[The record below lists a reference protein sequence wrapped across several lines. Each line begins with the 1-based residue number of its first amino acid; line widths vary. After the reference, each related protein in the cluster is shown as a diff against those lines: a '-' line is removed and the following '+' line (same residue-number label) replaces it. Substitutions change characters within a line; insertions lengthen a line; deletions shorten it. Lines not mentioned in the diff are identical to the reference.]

1 MFQGP
6 VKALKEHTKE
16 VYGVHWS
23 QTRDVHMVLS
33 ASWDQSVKLV
43 IFDMENNQFLEMYS
57 RGICMQGF
65 ISLVLGYFSFGKGI
79 KNGGK

>member
-43 IFDMENNQFLEMYS
+43 IFDKEKTFFLEVF
-57 RGICMQGF
+57 RIVTCMQGV
-65 ISLVLGYFSFGKGI
+65 S
-79 KNGGK
+79 NW